1 MSKSIY
7 YEEYKQLIADLKGA
21 RVAANITQQQVADQ
35 IGRPQSFVA
44 KVEGRERRLDVVE
57 FFQICRVIGCDPL
70 ALLEPM
76 LVDQPR

>member
-7 YEEYKQLIADLKGA
+7 NEDYRQLIAGLKEA

-57 FFQICRVIGCDPL
+57 FIQICRVIGCDPL
-70 ALLEPM
+70 ILLEPM
-76 LVDQPR
+76 LNGQST